1 MPSPVSH
8 PLSGDKNRIKTIT
21 YTALFAAL
29 STVLM
34 FWSFPLP
41 FMPPFLKLDLSGV
54 PILLCAFMFGP
65 VPGLMAAAVKN
76 LINAAFST
84 SGGIGELADFLILG
98 SFAVTAALVYRKKHT
113 RGGALIACAAASGVM
128 VVVGMLANRFLLI
141 PFYMQLMPIEKI
153 LSMCAAVNPLIG
165 DLNTYVLFGAGP
177 FNLVKALVLSLITFL
192 LYKRLHLLILRE
204 GIVSGKREEKAAK
217 G

>member
-1 MPSPVSH
+1 MSNE
-8 PLSGDKNRIKTIT
+8 KTRIKTIT
-21 YTALFAAL
+21 YTALFAAI

-65 VPGLMAAAVKN
+65 VPGLMAAAIKN

-98 SFAVTAALVYRKKHT
+98 SFAATAALVYRRKHT
-113 RGGALIACAAASGVM
+113 RRGALIACAAASGVM

-153 LSMCAAVNPLIG
+153 LSMCAAVNPMIG
-165 DLNTYVLFGAGP
+165 SLNTYVLFGAGP

-204 GIVSGKREEKAAK
+204 SAPVSTPSGQGTDGAHS
-217 G
+217 

>member
-1 MPSPVSH
+1 M
-8 PLSGDKNRIKTIT
+8 LSEKNRVKTIT
-21 YTALFAAL
+21 YTALFAAI

-34 FWSFPLP
+34 FWSFPVP

-54 PILLCAFMFGP
+54 PVLLCVFMFGP
-65 VPGLMAAAVKN
+65 VPGLMAAAIKN

-98 SFAVTAALVYRKKHT
+98 SFAVTAVLIYRKKHT
-113 RGGALIACAAASGVM
+113 RRGALIACAAASGVM

-141 PFYMQLMPIEKI
+141 PFYMQLMPLEKI
-153 LSMCAAVNPLIG
+153 LSMCAAINPMIG
-165 DLNTYVLFGAGP
+165 SLDTYVFFGAGP

-204 GIVSGKREEKAAK
+204 GTVFSKLSAK
-217 G
+217 D

>member
-1 MPSPVSH
+1 MSNE
-8 PLSGDKNRIKTIT
+8 KNRVKTIT

-41 FMPPFLKLDLSGV
+41 FIPPFLKIDLSGV

-65 VPGLMAAAVKN
+65 VPALMAVAVKD

-84 SGGIGELADFLILG
+84 SGGVGELADFLILG
-98 SFAVTAALVYRKKHT
+98 SFAVTAALVYRRNHT
-113 RGGALIACAAASGVM
+113 RRGALAACAAAAGVM
-128 VVVGMLANRFLLI
+128 VAVGMLANRFLLI
-141 PFYMQLMPIEKI
+141 PFYMQLMPLEKI

-165 DLNTYVLFGAGP
+165 SLETYVVFGAGP
-177 FNLVKALVLSLITFL
+177 FNLVKAVLLSAITFV
-192 LYKRLHLLILRE
+192 LYKRLHRLIQRE
-204 GIVSGKREEKAAK
+204 AAPSSGKAGKAEAE
-217 G
+217 